1 MVRRLGKGLNA
12 IIASHRDDSSRGSGV
27 AKIAIKQ
34 ITVNPQQ
41 PRQFFDN
48 EALQELAAS
57 IKQKGVITPITV
69 RDTDGNFMLIS
80 GERRWRAAKL
90 AGLEEIPA
98 YIIEITDDV
107 DMVEVALIEN
117 IQRENLNPIE
127 EAEAFAV
134 LSGKH
139 DLSQEDIAKAVGK
152 KRVTITNSLRLLK
165 LPLKIKHSLR
175 DKVISAGHGRALLGL
190 KTTRSRFELWQR
202 IIRNGLSVRMTEA
215 LVKKMTDRNA
225 DPKRKSIDRRLSP
238 QVRVIEN
245 ELISILGTKVKLKT
259 GKKGGSLTISYYSD
273 EDLDRLLELMRSIEA

>member
-27 AKIAIKQ
+27 ATIAIKQ
-34 ITVNPQQ
+34 ITANPQQ
-41 PRQFFDN
+41 PRQYFDN

-57 IKQKGVITPITV
+57 IRQKGVITPITV
-69 RDTDGNFMLIS
+69 RDTDGKFMLIA

-139 DLSQEDIAKAVGK
+139 DLSQQDIAKAVGK

-175 DKVISAGHGRALLGL
+175 DQVISAGHGRALLGS
-190 KTTRSRFELWQR
+190 KTTRSQLELWQR
-202 IIRNGLSVRMTEA
+202 IVRDGLSVRMTEA

-225 DPKRKSIDRRLSP
+225 DPQRKSVTRRLSP
-238 QVRVIEN
+238 QARVVED
-245 ELISILGTKVKLKT
+245 ELISILSTKIKLKT
-259 GKKGGSLTISYYSD
+259 GKKGGSITISYYSD
-273 EDLDRLLELMRSIEA
+273 EDLDRLLELMRSIET

>member
-27 AKIAIKQ
+27 ATIAIKQ
-34 ITVNPQQ
+34 ITANPQQ
-41 PRQFFDN
+41 PRQYFDN

-69 RDTDGNFMLIS
+69 RDTDGNFMLIA

-139 DLSQEDIAKAVGK
+139 DLSQEAIAKAVGK

-175 DKVISAGHGRALLGL
+175 DQVISAGHGRALLGS
-190 KTTRSRFELWQR
+190 KTTRSQLELWQR
-202 IIRNGLSVRMTEA
+202 IVRDGLSVRMTEA

-225 DPKRKSIDRRLSP
+225 DPQRKSVTRRISP
-238 QVRVIEN
+238 HARVVED
-245 ELISILGTKVKLKT
+245 ELISILGTKIKLKT
-259 GKKGGSLTISYYSD
+259 GKKGGSITISYYSD
-273 EDLDRLLELMRSIEA
+273 EDLDRLLELMRSIET

>member
-12 IIASHRDDSSRGSGV
+12 IIASHRDDSARGSGV
-27 AKIAIKQ
+27 ATIAINQ
-34 ITVNPQQ
+34 ITANPQQ
-41 PRQFFDN
+41 PRQFFGS
-48 EALQELAAS
+48 EALQELVAS

-69 RDTDGNFMLIS
+69 RDTDGRFMLIA

-127 EAEAFAV
+127 EAEAYAV

-175 DKVISAGHGRALLGL
+175 DQVITAGHGRALLGL
-190 KTTRSRFELWQR
+190 KTTRSRLELWQR
-202 IIRNGLSVRMTEA
+202 IVRDGQSVRMTEA

-225 DPKRKSIDRRLSP
+225 DPQRKSVTHRLSP
-238 QVRVIEN
+238 QAKVIED
-245 ELISILGTKVKLKT
+245 ELISILGTKIKLKT
-259 GKKGGSLTISYYSD
+259 GKKGGNITISYYSD

>member
-27 AKIAIKQ
+27 ATIAIKQ
-34 ITVNPQQ
+34 ITANPQQ
-41 PRQFFDN
+41 PRQYFDN

-69 RDTDGNFMLIS
+69 RDTDGRFMLIA

-127 EAEAFAV
+127 EAEAYAV

-175 DKVISAGHGRALLGL
+175 DQVITAGHGRALLGL
-190 KTTRSRFELWQR
+190 KTTRSRLELWQR
-202 IIRNGLSVRMTEA
+202 IVRDGQSVRMTEA

-225 DPKRKSIDRRLSP
+225 DPQRKSVTHRLSP
-238 QVRVIEN
+238 QAKVIED
-245 ELISILGTKVKLKT
+245 ELISILGTKIKLKT
-259 GKKGGSLTISYYSD
+259 GKKGGNITISYYSD